1 MKRVWLGLK
10 TLIKKS
16 LSRWYYST
24 NGQVVFYWGAEIA
37 NPLKDKKLIQIG
49 DNTHL
54 KGTLSLY
61 GHGGCIEIGDDCF
74 IGEHTN
80 IWSSSKIQIGNRVLI
95 SHSTNIFDS
104 LTHPLSAKER
114 YKQFKDITSS
124 GHPTQLNLSERPVN
138 IGDDVWIGANVTILR
153 GVTIGN
159 GVIVGAGSVV
169 TKDIPAWTVVAGNPA
184 IQIKKLQP
192 EY

>member
-61 GHGGCIEIGDDCF
+61 GHGGGIVIGDDCF

-184 IQIKKLQP
+184 VQIKKLQP